1 MLPYM
6 IILSINT
13 DRNELHVDSS
23 ITSKLLLSHTTKPK
37 KDHENNLYRLR
48 VILPTNNII
57 TPDRVDYNAFFEN
70 D

>member
-1 MLPYM
+1 M
-6 IILSINT
+6 IILSINS
-13 DRNELHVDSS
+13 DRNELHVGSP

-48 VILPTNNII
+48 VILPTINII
-57 TPDRVDYNAFFEN
+57 TPERIDYNPIFEN

>member
-1 MLPYM
+1 M
-6 IILSINT
+6 IILSINS

-37 KDHENNLYRLR
+37 KNHEYNLYRLR
-48 VILPTNNII
+48 VIRPTNDII
-57 TPDRVDYNAFFEN
+57 TSDKVDYNAFFEN